1 MKEIDQFPNIK
12 ATKLEEEINKDKLK
26 NNLKLK
32 KLKIT
37 KYKGIKY
44 CILYLLLFSTII
56 SFFVYNFIKTKD
68 AFKDNKYITLSAEK
82 LCSNV
87 IKIFMECY
95 KEKTLVKCITEN
107 KAVEHCYDEAYK
119 MNQICYVYISE
130 LELCL
135 RKNKNQNQI
144 CENNIYD
151 VIKCAS
157 NFRHLNIERDYLKEM
172 AN

>member
-12 ATKLEEEINKDKLK
+12 ATKLEEEINKNNLK

-32 KLKIT
+32 NLKIS

-44 CILYLLLFSTII
+44 CILYLLLFSIII

-144 CENNIYD
+144 CENNFYD

-157 NFRHLNIERDYLKEM
+157 NFRHLNIERDYLKEI

>member
-12 ATKLEEEINKDKLK
+12 ATKLEEEINKNNLK

-32 KLKIT
+32 KLKIS

-44 CILYLLLFSTII
+44 CILYLLLFSIII

-144 CENNIYD
+144 CENNFYD

-157 NFRHLNIERDYLKEM
+157 NFRHLNIERDYLKEI